1 MFFGSDPHSNTSNLR
16 FKRDVYILGWW
27 KLVSEIVFEL
37 STSTSQK
44 KHLKQFPFP
53 SNVRLFFAPNIE
65 VCIYA
70 ISLHLTY
77 LDVPPSKP
85 ECTTLVITTLLR
97 LFTAYTTKSTV
108 HTNLF
113 PRYHTKESD

>member
-1 MFFGSDPHSNTSNLR
+1 MKIGVRNR
-16 FKRDVYILGWW
+16 FWIIHIDIPK
-27 KLVSEIVFEL
+27 ETFETI
-37 STSTSQK
+37 SFP
-44 KHLKQFPFP
+44 LKCPP
-53 SNVRLFFAPNIE
+53 LFAPNIE

-77 LDVPPSKP
+77 LDVPSSKP